1 MMVELTA
8 NFHGGEAGV
17 LTLAFG
23 VDDGVGVD
31 SLISARRMWLMMAE
45 FQDSVRAC
53 S

>member
-17 LTLAFG
+17 LAPAAA
-23 VDDGVGVD
+23 VAGVD
-31 SLISARRMWLMMAE
+31 SLMSARRMWLMMAE
-45 FQDSVRAC
+45 FHASVRAC